1 MVDSIDKSL
10 PNTVEEIKDEEFQ
23 EKEVPV
29 PGGEEVI
36 TTDTSEVVMDEEGGA
51 EVTFDPTTV
60 PGRQSDGHF
69 ANLADTMAD
78 AELETLG
85 QTLYDQYTLS
95 TCIHHIA
102 RSATHTSAFSRDSR
116 LCNLFV
122 KSWVCHYFFPPLN
135 I

>member
-23 EKEVPV
+23 EKEVAV
-29 PGGEEVI
+29 PGSEEVI

-69 ANLADTMAD
+69 ANLADDMSSSS
-78 AELETLG
+78 LESLG
-85 QTLYDQYTLS
+85 QTLYDQYTEY
-95 TCIHHIA
+95 
-102 RSATHTSAFSRDSR
+102 
-116 LCNLFV
+116 
-122 KSWVCHYFFPPLN
+122 KE
-135 I
+135 

>member
-69 ANLADTMAD
+69 SEIINAISEELTKESYLVPYHTKIWFANFM
-78 AELETLG
+78 EE
-85 QTLYDQYTLS
+85 
-95 TCIHHIA
+95 
-102 RSATHTSAFSRDSR
+102 
-116 LCNLFV
+116 
-122 KSWVCHYFFPPLN
+122 
-135 I
+135 

>member
-23 EKEVPV
+23 EKEVAV
-29 PGGEEVI
+29 PGSEEVI

-69 ANLADTMAD
+69 ANLADDMSSSS
-78 AELETLG
+78 LESLG
-85 QTLYDQYTLS
+85 QTLYDQYTEYKE
-95 TCIHHIA
+95 
-102 RSATHTSAFSRDSR
+102 SRGDWEQSYKEGLELLGFKYER
-116 LCNLFV
+116 RTEPF
-122 KSWVCHYFFPPLN
+122 
-135 I
+135 